1 METTEKT
8 KVVRERRYV
17 SVRETVLY
25 GVANGGQCIGYNMVR
40 SQLTFF
46 LVTVFGV
53 PAPAV
58 ATMIFVMGLWDAFN
72 DPLMGTIVDCT
83 RTRYGKLRPYLLF
96 VPIPLG
102 IATIVFFGG
111 AEFLSNVHSDAVKIV
126 YMCITYFV
134 WEFF

>member
-72 DPLMGTIVDCT
+72 DPLMGTIVDRT
-83 RTRYGKLRPYLLF
+83 RTRYGKLRPYL
-96 VPIPLG
+96 
-102 IATIVFFGG
+102 
-111 AEFLSNVHSDAVKIV
+111 
-126 YMCITYFV
+126 
-134 WEFF
+134 